1 MHDSKTSPSASSS
14 SSPAPPAAS
23 VAFEEL
29 GSEFLE
35 EVADETTE
43 DGVDVEIAEFSSAD
57 FATADVHEPK
67 VQIAEVPSE
76 EKVIIAEPRVERT
89 QKFSRASLREAAVA
103 EAALAQTALPQT
115 VTPPPAPVQVAEPVA
130 EAPADRTQKMS
141 RADFEAAKRKA
152 ASLAPVSMDIEG
164 TPPPS
169 ATVRVPRLSKE
180 EAAAAIRHAR
190 GEAIERPVQ
199 PASAKPF
206 IAMGFGAVLLA
217 CTIIGMVLAT
227 ASPTSYGPLA
237 PATPRI
243 AEDGAHQAIFDTP
256 PMAKMKV
263 ETPEAAASFATL
275 PVAPPSRVV
284 VSVAAPES
292 PHPATP
298 RPQPAP
304 PPEKKASPAA
314 STVKTAAPTS
324 APAPAPQPAA
334 PAAPVARPTTGTV
347 RVADSLRAIQ
357 VDGTYVRVNGGA
369 VVLPCGRHK
378 IQAGFGATEVVDVPC
393 GGAVSLA
400 N

>member
-1 MHDSKTSPSASSS
+1 MHDPKTSPSASSS
-14 SSPAPPAAS
+14 SSSPAPLAAS
-23 VAFEEL
+23 AAFEEL

-43 DGVDVEIAEFSSAD
+43 DGLEVEIAEFSSAD

-67 VQIAEVPSE
+67 VEIAEVPSE
-76 EKVIIAEPRVERT
+76 KKVIIAEPRVDRT

-103 EAALAQTALPQT
+103 EAALAQTALAA
-115 VTPPPAPVQVAEPVA
+115 TPPPAPVQIAEPVA

-141 RADFEAAKRKA
+141 RADFDAAKRKA

-164 TPPPS
+164 PPPPS

-190 GEAIERPVQ
+190 GEAIEHPVQ

-298 RPQPAP
+298 RPQPSP
-304 PPEKKASPAA
+304 PPEKKASPVA

-324 APAPAPQPAA
+324 APAPAPQPAV